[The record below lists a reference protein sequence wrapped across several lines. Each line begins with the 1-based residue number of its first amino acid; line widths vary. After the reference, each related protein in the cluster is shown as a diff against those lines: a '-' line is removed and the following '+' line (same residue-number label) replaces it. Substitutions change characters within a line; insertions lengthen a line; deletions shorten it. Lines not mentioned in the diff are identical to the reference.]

1 MEIGPF
7 GLNDISA
14 ITEMLQ
20 EKGVE
25 FEIVIDEEEKER
37 LTKQHNEI
45 AQVSPRQMAG
55 RLNLQIVYF
64 EMTESA
70 YEKVKTDLEKF
81 GFGIQ
86 SDGSFELGEDT

>member
-7 GLNDISA
+7 GLNDINA

-64 EMTESA
+64 EMSDPA
-70 YEKVKTDLEKF
+70 YEKVKTELEKY